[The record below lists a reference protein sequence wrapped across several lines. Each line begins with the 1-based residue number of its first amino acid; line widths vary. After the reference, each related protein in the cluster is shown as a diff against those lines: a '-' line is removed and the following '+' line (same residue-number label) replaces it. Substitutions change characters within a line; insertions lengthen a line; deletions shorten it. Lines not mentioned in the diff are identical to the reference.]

1 MLKIIQFANF
11 ITLCLTKDINIQL
24 CIAKCQEGVGCYSY
38 QLFLYCPIFSSNS
51 PLSPIFRDFL
61 VISRS
66 KNSFFP
72 FFREQNVSTSKTMRH
87 IILTALTASMLSFSA
102 PAETFV
108 PIKYGN
114 FNNWITRNIPE
125 SSIIGGNTKTLYEI
139 GPTQTID
146 GAKAYTNLDG
156 SPWATSNVYA
166 RVMRINKGSN
176 AVYPDARS
184 GADQCAKL
192 TTIIER
198 CKAVG
203 IINIDVL
210 VGGTIF
216 LGKMLEPVSSTSDP
230 YSKMEMG
237 VSFER
242 RPKALRFDYKVSMP
256 AEDTRIYSSG
266 FGRKKTLQ
274 GRDNAEVFIILQRRW
289 EDADGNLYAKRV
301 GTGRERFSVSTQG
314 WVNGHD
320 LTVNYGDITGKP
332 FYKPYMGLISEEK
345 SYYARNSKGK
355 MVPVKEVGWDS
366 PDAEPTHML
375 VMASSASGEA
385 YIGTPGLTLW
395 IDNVGLVFD

>member
-1 MLKIIQFANF
+1 
-11 ITLCLTKDINIQL
+11 
-24 CIAKCQEGVGCYSY
+24 
-38 QLFLYCPIFSSNS
+38 
-51 PLSPIFRDFL
+51 
-61 VISRS
+61 
-66 KNSFFP
+66 
-72 FFREQNVSTSKTMRH
+72 MRH
-87 IILTALTASMLSFSA
+87 INIFKPAFAIAASMLSFVA
-102 PAETFV
+102 TAETFT
-108 PIKYGN
+108 PLRYGD

-125 SSIIGGNTKTLYEI
+125 SSIIGGNIKTLYEI

-146 GAKAYTNLDG
+146 GAKAYANLGG

-166 RVMRINKGSN
+166 RVMHINKGSN
-176 AVYPDARS
+176 AVFPDERS
-184 GADQCAKL
+184 GSDRCAKL

-198 CKAVG
+198 CKAIG

-237 VSFER
+237 VPFTG
-242 RPKALRFDYKVSMP
+242 RPKALRFDYKVLMP
-256 AEDTRIYSSG
+256 AENTRVYSSG
-266 FGRKKTLQ
+266 FGKKKTLQ

-289 EDADGNLYAKRV
+289 EDADGNLFAKRV
-301 GTGRERFSVSTQG
+301 GTGRERFNASTPG
-314 WVNGHD
+314 WINGHD
-320 LTVNYGDITGKP
+320 LTVNYGDITSMP
-332 FYKPYMGLISEEK
+332 TYKHYMGLIPEEK

-366 PDAEPTHML
+366 PNAVPTHIL

-395 IDNVGLVFD
+395 IDNVGLLYD